1 MNKNTT
7 PSWKTSVP
15 VSKARPLDVLLVRS
29 FKKMEEESEG
39 AQNIQN
45 ENAFGDQMPLYPDD
59 YDAKRTVSFFI
70 AFLLVYLVQS
80 LQIICILQN

>member
-1 MNKNTT
+1 
-7 PSWKTSVP
+7 
-15 VSKARPLDVLLVRS
+15 
-29 FKKMEEESEG
+29 MEEESEG

-70 AFLLVYLVQS
+70 AFLLVYLSCKS
-80 LQIICILQN
+80 LQIIYILQN